1 MINVFDKHV
10 LVMRLQENVILVD
23 GAIALLLV
31 ESKDTNDN
39 QQQQQY
45 SDTNDPHFY

>member
-1 MINVFDKHV
+1 
-10 LVMRLQENVILVD
+10 MRLQENVILVD

-39 QQQQQY
+39 QQEGTAELSTTKVSY
-45 SDTNDPHFY
+45 IF